1 VIALLAVAAV
11 YTDVGEARACLPLDH
26 GALVGTG
33 GGLVKLDDDG
43 AIGRVWTALD
53 GLPGTRIES
62 LAELGGQ
69 IWIGTDGGGARV
81 AGEGFAEAFTSR
93 DVRGFARLG
102 DRVYAATWDGGV
114 IDVHGG
120 AALSFRDAPLKGPRA
135 RVAGL
140 AVVDGTLYAGTAAGL
155 FALVHGKLERVPVD
169 GVTSVAGLYA
179 HEHTLWLATADG
191 LVARTGAT
199 VQHLGGGDLRAIAQ
213 IGDDLVVA
221 GIADG
226 LQKVDRGRLVAYAG
240 PRGLRIAESL
250 AAAHGAV
257 CTGGLAGA
265 WLSRGTTWV
274 HAAHREGPPS
284 NDISALAVDGARLY
298 VGTFDH
304 GLATFEHGA
313 WRTVESPEL
322 DARINAILVDGDKLW
337 VGTAEG
343 LTILGGPGFRD
354 AARLTRRDGLAS
366 RSVLSLAKAS
376 TGILVGTSQGAS
388 LFADGHPVR
397 LGPKAPA
404 GAGQTIES
412 IGNVWAVAEDR
423 AGWLW
428 LGTTTGLY
436 RGHAGDTAWQRFS
449 VVTGHLHDDWV
460 IAMAMT
466 GDALYVGT
474 YNGGIVRFD
483 GTTAT
488 HVADGWVNPG
498 GLAVI
503 GERIYAATQD
513 GLRVTDDGTH
523 WTDAGALPGRDT
535 TAIARVDGTLI
546 AGTRRGLAVLRR

>member
-1 VIALLAVAAV
+1 MIGLLAVAAV

-33 GGLVKLDDDG
+33 GGLVKLGDDG

-53 GLPGTRIES
+53 GLPGTRIETI
-62 LAELGGQ
+62 AELGGQ
-69 IWIGTDGGGARV
+69 IWIGTDAGGARL
-81 AGEGFAEAFTSR
+81 AGDGFADAFPSR
-93 DVRGFARLG
+93 DVRGFAKLG
-102 DRVYAATWDGGV
+102 DHLYAATWDGGV
-114 IDVHGG
+114 LDVGHG
-120 AALSFRDAPLKGPRA
+120 AVSFRNATPTGPRT
-135 RVAGL
+135 RVAAL
-140 AVVDGTLYAGTAAGL
+140 AVVDGTLYAGTAGGL
-155 FALVHGKLERVPVD
+155 FALVHGKLERVAID
-169 GVTSVAGLYA
+169 GVTAVTGLHA
-179 HEHTLWLATADG
+179 HDHTLWLATPDG
-191 LVARTGAT
+191 LVARTGT
-199 VQHLGGGDLRAIAQ
+199 TIQHLGGGDLRAIAQ

-226 LQKVDRGRLVAYAG
+226 LQKVDRGRLVAYAA
-240 PRGLRIAESL
+240 PRELRIAESL

-257 CTGGLAGA
+257 CAGGLAGA
-265 WLSRGTTWV
+265 WLQRGATWV

-284 NDISALAVDGARLY
+284 NDISALAVDGERLY

-304 GLATFEHGA
+304 GLATFEKGA
-313 WRTVESPEL
+313 WRTIERPEL

-337 VGTAEG
+337 IGTAEG

-354 AARLTRRDGLAS
+354 ASRLTRRDGLAS
-366 RSVLSLAKAS
+366 RSVLSLAKS
-376 TGILVGTSQGAS
+376 TQGILVGTSQGAS
-388 LFADGHPVR
+388 LFAEGHPVR

-404 GAGQTIES
+404 GSGQNIES
-412 IGNVWAVAEDR
+412 IGNVWALAEDA

-460 IAMAMT
+460 IAMVKK

-488 HVADGWVNPG
+488 HVTDGWVNPG

-503 GERIYAATQD
+503 GERLYAATQD
-513 GLRVTDDGTH
+513 GLRVSDDGTL

-535 TAIARVDGTLI
+535 TAIARVGGKLI
-546 AGTRRGLAVLRR
+546 AGTRRGLAELR